1 MSDKE
6 MVSQIDI
13 LNREEFIQ
21 TILRT
26 IEYYSNH
33 NQNIS
38 FSIQGEW
45 GCGKSWIL
53 DRVFEN
59 LYDMQDENIAGG
71 RYCVFKYNA
80 WKYDYYD
87 EPLVSLLISLKE
99 QFDSKNSILFKSSK
113 AQENYK
119 AAKLMIEEKIL
130 NCVGVIQKSSLFDII
145 DSKIFHIPNLVCTGA
160 TIKKEF
166 EKYKEEIKNEIRN
179 YDPHYD
185 LNELMNSLVSGLN
198 KICNDEKKTIIVI
211 VDELDRCLPEH
222 AIKVLERMH
231 HISQNV
237 DNIQFIYGIDKT
249 QIEKNIV
256 QIFNISEVDEVQ
268 KKDRVKKYLS
278 KFISFGL
285 KVPKSEYSDKFTE
298 KYSKLFEPFTHLN
311 TYNFDVM
318 EKIKIILP
326 NVTTRLM
333 EQIIDKIILTNSIVN
348 KDNEKL
354 DNSILVFELFYA
366 VTKEHDFDWA
376 NTHITSDRDRQKL
389 ELSNSMHHSIMTGVF
404 NNLITPNPAKYEN
417 LRFSP
422 EKIGLLSDYEDGFKA
437 LCESALA
444 FYYEGIKHRDSF
456 YFKHNEVVESMNKNL
471 EYLIKFCDYYKSLD
485 M

>member
-1 MSDKE
+1 MSYKTE
-6 MVSQIDI
+6 SEIDI

-26 IEYYSNH
+26 IEYYSNN

-99 QFDSKNSILFKSSK
+99 PFDSENSIFFKSPK

-119 AAKLMIEEKIL
+119 AAKLMIKEKL
-130 NCVGVIQKSSLFDII
+130 LAGVDAVQKSPLFDIV
-145 DSKIFHIPNLVCTGA
+145 DSKLLHIPKLICTSA
-160 TIKKEF
+160 TIKKQF
-166 EKYKEEIKNEIRN
+166 EKYKEEIKDEIRK

-198 KICNDEKKTIIVI
+198 KISQDGKKTIVVI

-256 QIFNISEVDEVQ
+256 QIFNISEVNEIQ
-268 KKDRVKKYLS
+268 KKDRINKYLS

-285 KVPKSEYSDKFTE
+285 KVPESQYSDDFE
-298 KYSKLFEPFTHLN
+298 KKYPKLFEPFDHLN
-311 TYNFDVM
+311 TCSFNLM

-326 NVTTRLM
+326 NVTVRLM
-333 EQIIDKIILTNSIVN
+333 EQVIDKIILTNSIVN

-366 VTKEHDFDWA
+366 VTKEHDFDWV
-376 NTHITSDRDRQKL
+376 NTHIHNDTNTQKL
-389 ELSNSMHHSIMTGVF
+389 ELKNSTHRSIMIDVF
-404 NNLITPNPAKYEN
+404 NRLITPNPVIYETF
-417 LRFSP
+417 RFP
-422 EKIGLLSDYEDGFKA
+422 TDKIVLSMDYEDEFKA
-437 LCESALA
+437 LFESSFV
-444 FYYEGIKHRDSF
+444 FYYCAIKEMDIFFFDKR
-456 YFKHNEVVESMNKNL
+456 EVVTHMNKNS
-471 EYLIKFCDYYKSLD
+471 EYLKLFCKYYQSLN

>member
-1 MSDKE
+1 MDNKQKTE
-6 MVSQIDI
+6 IDI

-26 IEYYSNH
+26 IEYYSNN

-99 QFDSKNSILFKSSK
+99 QFDSENSIFFKSPK

-119 AAKLMIEEKIL
+119 AVKLMIKEKIL
-130 NCVGVIQKSSLFDII
+130 DCVDVIQKSPLFEAV
-145 DSKIFHIPNLVCTGA
+145 DSKMFHIPKLVCTGV

-198 KICNDEKKTIIVI
+198 KISQNEKKDYCCYCRRI
-211 VDELDRCLPEH
+211 RS
-222 AIKVLERMH
+222 M
-231 HISQNV
+231 
-237 DNIQFIYGIDKT
+237 
-249 QIEKNIV
+249 
-256 QIFNISEVDEVQ
+256 
-268 KKDRVKKYLS
+268 
-278 KFISFGL
+278 
-285 KVPKSEYSDKFTE
+285 YS
-298 KYSKLFEPFTHLN
+298 
-311 TYNFDVM
+311 
-318 EKIKIILP
+318 
-326 NVTTRLM
+326 
-333 EQIIDKIILTNSIVN
+333 
-348 KDNEKL
+348 
-354 DNSILVFELFYA
+354 
-366 VTKEHDFDWA
+366 
-376 NTHITSDRDRQKL
+376 
-389 ELSNSMHHSIMTGVF
+389 
-404 NNLITPNPAKYEN
+404 
-417 LRFSP
+417 
-422 EKIGLLSDYEDGFKA
+422 
-437 LCESALA
+437 
-444 FYYEGIKHRDSF
+444 
-456 YFKHNEVVESMNKNL
+456 
-471 EYLIKFCDYYKSLD
+471 
-485 M
+485 

>member
-1 MSDKE
+1 MSYKE
-6 MVSQIDI
+6 QSEIDI

-26 IEYYSNH
+26 IEYYSNN

-99 QFDSKNSILFKSSK
+99 QFDSENSIFFKSPK

-119 AAKLMIEEKIL
+119 ATKLMIKEKIL
-130 NCVGVIQKSSLFDII
+130 DCVDVIQKSRLFDII
-145 DSKIFHIPNLVCTGA
+145 DSKTILPKLICTGV

-237 DNIQFIYGIDKT
+237 DNIQIVYGIDKT

-256 QIFNISEVDEVQ
+256 QIFNISEVPD
-268 KKDRVKKYLS
+268 KDNRIKKYLS
-278 KFISFGL
+278 KFVTFGL
-285 KVPKSEYSDKFTE
+285 KVPESKYQGEIDK
-298 KYSKLFEPFTHLN
+298 KYPQLFAPFDKVN
-311 TYNFDVM
+311 TYPFDII
-318 EKIKIILP
+318 EKIKLILIP
-326 NVTTRLM
+326 EINARTVEL
-333 EQIIDKIILTNSIVN
+333 IVKKIILTNSIIN
-348 KDNEKL
+348 KAEEKL
-354 DNSILVFELFYA
+354 DDSILVFELFYA
-366 VTKEHDFDWA
+366 ISREMNYDWV
-376 NTHITSDRDRQKL
+376 NNHISNDLNRNSLKVGR
-389 ELSNSMHHSIMTGVF
+389 LSTNGKIIDIF
-404 NNLITPNPAKYEN
+404 NNFLIPNIVGSYRGTSESSAIAMLKTDFIDSKEVSLFESAMAYYYAGKMAENRVAFDSSIVKEAMDIN
-417 LRFSP
+417 LRVIKDF
-422 EKIGLLSDYEDGFKA
+422 
-437 LCESALA
+437 CN
-444 FYYEGIKHRDSF
+444 YYDSL
-456 YFKHNEVVESMNKNL
+456 VM
-471 EYLIKFCDYYKSLD
+471 
-485 M
+485 

>member
-1 MSDKE
+1 MDNKQKTE
-6 MVSQIDI
+6 IDI
-13 LNREEFIQ
+13 LNREVFIK

-26 IEYYSNH
+26 IDYYSNN

-59 LYDMQDENIAGG
+59 LYDMQDEKIAGG
-71 RYCVFKYNA
+71 HYCVFKYNA

-99 QFDSKNSILFKSSK
+99 QFDSENSIFFKSPK

-119 AAKLMIEEKIL
+119 AAKLMIKENIL
-130 NCVGVIQKSSLFDII
+130 DCVDVIQKSPLFEAV
-145 DSKIFHIPNLVCTGA
+145 DSKMFHIPKLVCTGA

-185 LNELMNSLVSGLN
+185 LNKLMNSLVSGLN
-198 KICNDEKKTIIVI
+198 KIYNDEKKTIVVI

-237 DNIQFIYGIDKT
+237 DNIQFIYGIDKK
-249 QIEKNIV
+249 QLQQSII
-256 QIFNISEVDEVQ
+256 QIFGFSESRI
-268 KKDRVKKYLS
+268 KDYLL
-278 KFISFGL
+278 KFISFSL
-285 KVPKSEYSDKFTE
+285 NVPESSYTGSIEE
-298 KYSKLFEPFTHLN
+298 KYTKLFE
-311 TYNFDVM
+311 NFDYVNIVQANIV
-318 EKIKIILP
+318 EKIKLIVSGINPRIVESII
-326 NVTTRLM
+326 N
-333 EQIIDKIILTNSIVN
+333 KIIFTNGILN
-348 KDNEKL
+348 QTCEKL
-354 DNSILVFELFYA
+354 DYSILIFELFL
-366 VTKEHDFDWA
+366 VLSNEKGFDWK
-376 NTHITSDRDRQKL
+376 NVYFENDIINGKF
-389 ELSNSMHHSIMTGVF
+389 ELIDPSGECYYAEVF
-404 NNLITPNPAKYEN
+404 NKLIQPCPAIFDQSVQSKDVVLLAAVYE
-417 LRFSP
+417 
-422 EKIGLLSDYEDGFKA
+422 KKWKA
-437 LCESALA
+437 LCESALV
-444 FYYEGIKHRDSF
+444 F
-456 YFKHNEVVESMNKNL
+456 YFCQINGYKYYFRNNDVISSLRKNFDYIKQFVNYYGSL
-471 EYLIKFCDYYKSLD
+471 E

>member
-1 MSDKE
+1 MSYKE
-6 MVSQIDI
+6 QSEIDI

-26 IEYYSNH
+26 IEYYSNN

-80 WKYDYYD
+80 WKYDCYD

-99 QFDSKNSILFKSSK
+99 QFDSENSIFFKSPK

-119 AAKLMIEEKIL
+119 ATKLMIKEKIL
-130 NCVGVIQKSSLFDII
+130 DCVDVIQKSPLFEAV
-145 DSKIFHIPNLVCTGA
+145 DSKMFYIPKLLCTGA

-185 LNELMNSLVSGLN
+185 LNELMNSLVSCLN

-237 DNIQFIYGIDKT
+237 DNIQFVYGIDKT

-256 QIFNISEVDEVQ
+256 QIFNISEANEVQ
-268 KKDRVKKYLS
+268 KKDRIKKYLS
-278 KFISFGL
+278 KFIYFGL
-285 KVPKSEYSDKFTE
+285 KVPESQYSDDFE
-298 KYSKLFEPFTHLN
+298 KKYPKLFGQFDHIN
-311 TYNFDVM
+311 TCNFNLM

-326 NVTTRLM
+326 NVTARQL
-333 EQIIDKIILTNSIVN
+333 EQIIDKIILSNSIIN
-348 KDNEKL
+348 TNNEKL

-366 VTKEHDFDWA
+366 VTKEHDFDWN
-376 NTHITSDRDRQKL
+376 NTHITSDRNRQKL
-389 ELSNSMHHSIMTGVF
+389 ELSNSMHHSIMIGVF
-404 NNLITPNPAKYEN
+404 NQLITPNPAKYED
-417 LRFSP
+417 LRFSS
-422 EKIGLLSDYEDGFKA
+422 EKIGLHSDYEDGFKA
-437 LCESALA
+437 LCESSLV
-444 FYYEGIKHRDSF
+444 FYYEGIKQRNSF
-456 YFKHNEVVESMNKNL
+456 YFEHNEVVGPMNKNV
-471 EYLIKFCDYYKSLD
+471 EYLIRFCDYYKSLE